1 MPSSE
6 LFSFARITMTLTGIW
21 KLELSYPFK
30 RFTDIYKTY
39 SVLVHLIYIS
49 VPLLMTLNIPYLLQN
64 NPSEAPET
72 LSKTLYCILLLVKLF
87 SYQSENSKF
96 LLTEA
101 IVEEA
106 QLYQYADSF
115 TKVIY
120 EKHVLFCNRLNRFIL
135 ISVAL
140 SGALLWEIGIV
151 DSYKFH
157 KLLKNESQALVKPL
171 PLKCWYPFDENKY
184 HVWVLIEQLLTLVWF
199 AISIVSVHTF
209 INSVLIYTRGQLKIL
224 QNYFSNF
231 HRNIFDGGSNGSLA
245 ALKLLCGKHQ
255 YLIAYLNIAN
265 QTLKTVVFLEYGI
278 SSIML
283 ATALLQVIA
292 GKNVITNVVHVSVII
307 SQLLLLA
314 WSSDEIVTQSLQLA
328 PALYQ
333 SKWYECDRESRIL
346 IRIMLMRCQKP
357 LSIDIGSFG
366 PMTVRSA
373 MSRLKLAYSY
383 TSVMTN

>member
-1 MPSSE
+1 
-6 LFSFARITMTLTGIW
+6 MTLAGIW
-21 KLELSYPFK
+21 KLDLPVPFEWISQVYP
-30 RFTDIYKTY
+30 IY
-39 SVLVHLIYIS
+39 SVVVHIVYASL
-49 VPLLMTLNIPYLLQN
+49 PLLLTMNFPYLLEN
-64 NPSEAPET
+64 DPIEATES
-72 LSKTLYCILLLVKLF
+72 LSKILYCVPLIVKLF
-87 SYQSENSKF
+87 SFQSENSKY
-96 LLTEA
+96 LIIGA
-101 IVEEA
+101 NAEEA
-106 QLYQYADSF
+106 RLYQNADNFVKS
-115 TKVIY
+115 IH
-120 EKHVLFCNRLNRFIL
+120 EMHVLYCNRLNKLIL
-135 ISVAL
+135 MSVAFA
-140 SGALLWEIGIV
+140 GFLLCELGIV

-157 KLLKNESQALVKPL
+157 KLVKNESKIMVKPL
-171 PLKCWYPFDENKY
+171 PLPFWYPFNENKY
-184 HVWVLIEQLLTLVWF
+184 HVWVLTEQLLTIVWC

-209 INSVLIYTRGQLKIL
+209 SNSVFIYTRGQLKIL
-224 QNYFSNF
+224 QSHFSNF
-231 HRNIFDGGSNGSLA
+231 HKNIVDGGNGVVG
-245 ALKLLCGKHQ
+245 LKELCVKHQ
-255 YLIAYLNIAN
+255 NLIAYLNIAN